1 MGMIN
6 NTPVDVAREMGADFV
21 IAVSFPPDEK
31 AIKKGQGSITEV
43 VGQLGNFIGAQKRI
57 QNLEDADLLIT
68 PLLHPY
74 GSMDFY
80 QQAIDSIIARG
91 EEAAMRKWEGLMGL
105 KLSLGLDSID
115 SPRLVRELVNP
126 YINVDTLLIKNVRV
140 EGVPPREERQVLR
153 WIPLL
158 DDKVTRKQL
167 DAMTARVFGT
177 GLFSSV
183 HYRLDGEGPFDLV
196 FNVEPKVTNTLN
208 LGFYFNNEDMAAIL
222 ANTTIRLSR
231 SLQSMFDITTRLSR
245 DPYSWWTTPSTAAS
259 SIKGNQLHVEQ
270 E

>member
-1 MGMIN
+1 MICLSRLHAWRADVRTGQEGGVPRGVLPMAMRASIAIPGVFTPVEQDSMLLIDGGMIN

-91 EEAAMRKWEGLMGL
+91 EEAAMRKWEVLMGL

-126 YINVDTLLIKNVRV
+126 YINVDTLLIKNVRWK
-140 EGVPPREERQVLR
+140 GCHQEERQVLR

-167 DAMTARVFGT
+167 DAMTAGVWYRV
-177 GLFSSV
+177 
-183 HYRLDGEGPFDLV
+183 V
-196 FNVEPKVTNTLN
+196 FQRPLPV
-208 LGFYFNNEDMAAIL
+208 G
-222 ANTTIRLSR
+222 
-231 SLQSMFDITTRLSR
+231 
-245 DPYSWWTTPSTAAS
+245 W
-259 SIKGNQLHVEQ
+259 
-270 E
+270 